1 MLKKIIVICFTFMLG
16 VAIFPGLTLAQSTS
30 YLESRISRLES
41 DNFQLRSQIDRLES
55 QISQLSRSSDFP
67 RRQTT
72 RPTATPPPPSP
83 PARTTRQ
90 RTSQDPMFQN
100 LANLVIELKERVQA
114 LEKQVAQLRR

>member
-1 MLKKIIVICFTFMLG
+1 MLKKIIVICLAFMLG

-67 RRQTT
+67 RRPTT
-72 RPTATPPPPSP
+72 RPTATPPPQSP
-83 PARTTRQ
+83 PARTA

>member
-1 MLKKIIVICFTFMLG
+1 MLKKIFLICLVFMLG
-16 VAIFPGLTLAQSTS
+16 VAIFPGLTLAQSSS

-41 DNFQLRSQIDRLES
+41 ENFQLRSQIDRLES
-55 QISQLSRSSDFP
+55 QINQISRGSDFP

-72 RPTATPPPPSP
+72 RQTPTPPPPP
-83 PARTTRQ
+83 RTTRQ

-114 LEKQVAQLRR
+114 LEKQVAQLNR